1 MRTGRSR
8 GLIRH
13 FDSRS
18 RSSQLVS
25 QLVLRFTDRDSD
37 FLSAA
42 TLCRLWPICS
52 STPSLRL
59 DPHFA
64 RLDPPS
70 VRSDPPFARFGSRR
84 ALHTTNLPS
93 SNSTRGSHREGFF
106 FFFPPGGCPWAGVP
120 GGGVPRGGVPGGG
133 LPSYV
138 PRVAAMSKDSA
149 GTYCWHTNQ
158 SAPPGLSLR
167 AAPGLK
173 GSGFGVMGGV
183 LGGGGLGGGVR
194 GRC

>member
-25 QLVLRFTDRDSD
+25 QLVLRFTDRDSA

-52 STPSLRL
+52 STPLLALRPPLCSLRPPLCALRPPLCSLRL
-59 DPHFA
+59 APRAPHNKPPILKLHA
-64 RLDPPS
+64 RL
-70 VRSDPPFARFGSRR
+70 AQGG
-84 ALHTTNLPS
+84 LLLLLPTGGMS
-93 SNSTRGSHREGFF
+93 L
-106 FFFPPGGCPWAGVP
+106 GGCPW
-120 GGGVPRGGVPGGG
+120 GGGPWGGCPRGRAPFIRASCGRNEQGLGGHV
-133 LPSYV
+133 LLAHKPE
-138 PRVAAMSKDSA
+138 
-149 GTYCWHTNQ
+149 
-158 SAPPGLSLR
+158 R
-167 AAPGLK
+167 AARLESSCGAWVE
-173 GSGFGVMGGV
+173 GFGVRGYGGGI
-183 LGGGGLGGGVR
+183 GGGGIR